1 MAEKRIRHEHHYAAV
16 IAVAAVVTVVE
27 VVAVA
32 VAAVARCIG
41 SRTLS
46 VHLKSIKMLLQSL
59 ERLLSLHNWFL
70 MVAGSLKGNQNE
82 AANAGESSDMC
93 RMNTLSDMFG
103 TGYSSV

>member
-1 MAEKRIRHEHHYAAV
+1 MVVRVLAEKRIRHEHHYAAV
-16 IAVAAVVTVVE
+16 FAVAVVAVVE

-46 VHLKSIKMLLQSL
+46 VHLKSIKMFLQSL
-59 ERLLSLHNWFL
+59 ERLLSLHNWII

-82 AANAGESSDMC
+82 AANAGESSGMW
-93 RMNTLSDMFG
+93 RMNTLRPMYHG
-103 TGYSSV
+103 

>member
-16 IAVAAVVTVVE
+16 IAVVAVVE

-46 VHLKSIKMLLQSL
+46 VHLKSIKMFLQSL
-59 ERLLSLHNWFL
+59 ERLLSLHNWII

-82 AANAGESSDMC
+82 AANAGESSGMW
-93 RMNTLSDMFG
+93 RMNTLRPMYHG
-103 TGYSSV
+103 

>member
-16 IAVAAVVTVVE
+16 IAVAAAVAAVVE

-46 VHLKSIKMLLQSL
+46 VHLKSIKMFLQSL

-70 MVAGSLKGNQNE
+70 MVAGSLKDNHNE
-82 AANAGESSDMC
+82 AANAGESSGMW
-93 RMNTLSDMFG
+93 RMNTLRPMYHG
-103 TGYSSV
+103 

>member
-16 IAVAAVVTVVE
+16 IAVAAVVVAVV
-27 VVAVA
+27 VVVAVAAAVAVA
-32 VAAVARCIG
+32 VAVARC

-82 AANAGESSDMC
+82 AANAGESSGMW
-93 RMNTLSDMFG
+93 RMNTLRPMYHG
-103 TGYSSV
+103 